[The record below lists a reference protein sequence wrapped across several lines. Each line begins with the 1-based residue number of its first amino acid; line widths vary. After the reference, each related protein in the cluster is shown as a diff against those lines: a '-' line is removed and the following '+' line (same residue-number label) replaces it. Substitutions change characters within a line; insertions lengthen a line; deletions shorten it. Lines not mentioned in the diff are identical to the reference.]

1 MIKKFH
7 LYFITE
13 KLEELNLDYVKKI
26 GAILILR
33 KPNRFKRNE
42 LKKFNDKCTKRNIN
56 LFIPNDIKTLF
67 HCLCFSLVHCN
78 GHQKVKQAPTSV
90 NLTTFS

>member
-33 KPNRFKRNE
+33 NPEKLRLND
-42 LKKFNDKCTKRNIN
+42 LKKFKSKCTQRKIDLYIANNIKI
-56 LFIPNDIKTLF
+56 LHK
-67 HCLCFSLVHCN
+67 S
-78 GHQKVKQAPTSV
+78 
-90 NLTTFS
+90 